1 MSHHLVR
8 AKPLNGTEDLEEEI
22 GDRTN
27 TVRYNICYTT
37 KIDYSHN
44 YFILKE
50 KIGLDF

>member
-1 MSHHLVR
+1 MDTPFAL
-8 AKPLNGTEDLEEEI
+8 
-22 GDRTN
+22 
-27 TVRYNICYTT
+27 YTT